1 MATKDPLRS
10 LFDPAKL
17 QRYRSFVKPRPRPS
31 VLGTPAG
38 LKALEEEKRGLAS
51 FLGTPDYDARN
62 REANDLAKLQL
73 AMSLMG
79 RGFGAMGAAPQ
90 RGESPMAALG
100 RTLVAPLAS
109 DVSTIAGP
117 LMKQRAAT
125 RLAKEQEERQLK
137 LSALENVRRRQEQ
150 EYATEVATDASARQ
164 LMIKMGKR
172 DATLTNKYTVDG
184 ENIPIVMTKFWDG
197 SFKGFEN
204 LDGEKIDKK
213 RVEVWREARTP
224 PKPSISGIS
233 DVYVKT
239 IVDGKVVNVPAPE
252 AVRVASPEGTSSVVR
267 AGNQLLDFT
276 PSTGNA
282 VIIKPGSKKSVYQAA
297 KTTQVFATEELAELL
312 GGRVRTNQEITRNT
326 YLPVGDAPEGTKAF
340 STITVGGA
348 TYDLRKMVEKVGDE
362 EVRTYDPE
370 ANTVTRKGVTYNLG
384 SLTTAVDPT
393 AVRPT
398 TTILE
403 EVRGQIF
410 GEDGSLSPPMTLT
423 PVRSLI
429 REQVGDET
437 VAVPKTRYY
446 YRNANGIQELAPE
459 GRVSLITSKH
469 QPFKKQD
476 PLTAFETIKR
486 DGLNIGKGEII
497 TVVRAEPKT
506 GFKVDPLV
514 RFIHKGS
521 VINPTKE
528 EIKTFRSKPLDQVER
543 IKAGQVL
550 REFKP
555 TGRHLTVGNA
565 NLDALRGVPGLE
577 NISTEEKIDLFSIE
591 GDPELGIPTRY
602 QYRYGNTPVDIPPSV
617 VQSGALL
624 RRDLSP
630 QEKVAAGLVIEPRT
644 SFINTGKQAVTVA
657 DQVVGPGQ
665 VGHFTKTEQNLDRF
679 LQGSFRDA
687 GPVDTSATVYMF
699 TAPRDLNNVKYA
711 PGDDIRLSPTDF
723 NQLPEDVQ
731 RALTDD
737 TARRATTLKKNYFKS
752 LWKTITETNRLT
764 SRTPS
769 EAELESLL
777 AMFPAGMRSGG
788 KNLRDVVYD
797 MIKLKGAAYPDIT
810 VLPATA
816 AAVTKNETYAN
827 SVRDQLAAARPRY
840 EEYVRRGVLPEAPWD
855 SLGFESKRAFANLPK
870 NIQLQNA
877 MALWE
882 KARDRLATAKEKFT
896 PISPDDVGAFS
907 AGIELLILAKYL
919 RDNEAVSSKT
929 GRFLGFLN
937 RIGANTFADVSFLTS
952 GASKQLLQVINRMKA
967 SYATLSASEGVGR
980 DAVFRQ
986 KIQETLVPAFNKTEA
1001 MTKRDL
1007 SSLINRLET
1016 NLRSAVVDEV
1026 GANKIIPKAFEIM
1039 LKDVGVKDVYVDQRR
1054 YPWIDPNVP
1063 QMVPVTRAKVMEDT
1077 LGLVPFTT
1085 ERALELNPGALLPP
1099 PPNKGASS
1107 DRYVKIRNLD
1117 DLGIVVIKQAG
1128 PDGRPLAGAPEL
1140 YMHPDGKVTRNKERT
1155 GE

>member
-1 MATKDPLRS
+1 MATKDPLSS

-17 QRYRSFVKPRPRPS
+17 QRYRSFVKPPPRPS

-90 RGESPMAALG
+90 RGESPMGALG

-109 DVSTIAGP
+109 DISTIAGP
-117 LMKQRAAT
+117 LMKQRAAA
-125 RLAKEQEERQLK
+125 RLAKEQEERQIK

-164 LMIKMGKR
+164 LMMKMGKR
-172 DATLTNKYTVDG
+172 DATLTNDYTVDG
-184 ENIPIVMTKFWDG
+184 ENIPIVKTKFWDG

-204 LDGEKIDKK
+204 LDGKKIDKK
-213 RVEVWREARTP
+213 RVKVWREARTP

-252 AVRVASPEGTSSVVR
+252 AVRVASPDGTSSVVR

-297 KTTQVFATEELAELL
+297 KTAQVFATKELAELL

-326 YLPVGDAPEGTKAF
+326 YLPVGDAPEGTKAY

-362 EVRTYDPE
+362 EVRTYDSE

-393 AVRPT
+393 AVRST

-410 GEDGSLSPPMTLT
+410 GDDGSLSPPMTLT

-437 VAVPKTRYY
+437 VAVPKTKYY

-476 PLTAFETIKR
+476 PLTAFEDIAR
-486 DGLNIGKGEII
+486 DGLNIGKGETI
-497 TVVRAEPKT
+497 TVLRAEPET

-528 EIKTFRSKPLDQVER
+528 EIKTFRSRPLDPVAR

-550 REFKP
+550 REFKH

-565 NLDALRGVPGLE
+565 NLDALRSVTGLE
-577 NISTEEKIDLFSIE
+577 KIGPKEKIDLFSIE
-591 GDPELGIPTRY
+591 GDSELGIPTRY
-602 QYRYGNTPVDIPPSV
+602 QYRYGNLPVDIPPSV
-617 VQSGALL
+617 VQSDALL

-630 QEKVAAGLVIEPRT
+630 QEEVMAGLVIEPRT
-644 SFINTGKQAVTVA
+644 SFVNTGQQAVTVA
-657 DQVVGPGQ
+657 GQAVGVGQ
-665 VGHFTKTEQNLDRF
+665 VGHFTKTEQDSVNF
-679 LQGSFRDA
+679 LQGSFRKVGA
-687 GPVDTSATVYMF
+687 VDTSATVYMF
-699 TAPRDLNNVKYA
+699 TAPETLNGVEYI

-737 TARRATTLKKNYFKS
+737 PARRATTLKKNYFKS
-752 LWKTITETNRLT
+752 LWKTITETNELT

-769 EAELESLL
+769 ESELESLL

-788 KNLRDVVYD
+788 KNLRDVVFN
-797 MIKLKGAAYPDIT
+797 MITLKGAAYPDT
-810 VLPATA
+810 AVLPAAA
-816 AAVTKNETYAN
+816 AAVTKAEAYAN
-827 SVRDQLAAARPRY
+827 SVRDQLSAARPRY
-840 EEYVRRGVLPEAPWD
+840 EEYVRLGVLQVPWD

-870 NIQLQNA
+870 NIQLQNVA
-877 MALWE
+877 AFWE
-882 KARDRLATAKEKFT
+882 KAQDRLATAKGKFT
-896 PISPDDVGAFS
+896 PVSPDDVGAFS

-929 GRFLGFLN
+929 GKFFGFLN
-937 RIGANTFADVSFLTS
+937 RIGANTFADASWFTS

-967 SYATLSASEGVGR
+967 SYATLSASEGAGR
-980 DAVFRQ
+980 DSVFKQ
-986 KIQETLVPAFNKTEA
+986 KIQEILIPAFNKTEA

-1016 NLRSAVVDEV
+1016 SLRSAVVDEV
-1026 GANKIIPKAFEIM
+1026 GANKIIPKAFEHM
-1039 LKDVGVKDVYVDQRR
+1039 LREVGINDVTVDQRR
-1054 YPWIDPNVP
+1054 YPWLDPNVP

-1077 LGLVPFTT
+1077 LGRVPFTI
-1085 ERALELNPGALLPP
+1085 ERALELKPGALLPP

-1107 DRYVKIRNLD
+1107 DRYVKIRNLK
-1117 DLGIVVIKQAG
+1117 DLGIAVIKKAG

-1155 GE
+1155 GD